1 MVRIPGFHPG
11 GPGSIPGMGKLIFFF
26 PPLSQQLCLSLFH
39 LVSDSVIQIILHEK
53 GQDLDIG
60 NTLLEQLEQH
70 NIKAE
75 SLGQPFVVHVAKH
88 PPLTRNQF
96 TQASVCWP
104 VNFHEDK

>member
-11 GPGSIPGMGKLIFFF
+11 GPGSIPGMGTSKIFPLVSTTWLIHFF
-26 PPLSQQLCLSLFH
+26 L

-53 GQDLDIG
+53 EQDLDLH
-60 NTLLEQLEQH
+60 NTLVEQLEHH
-70 NIKAE
+70 NIKAD